1 VYRVPISLFRG
12 IARLRTSYAL
22 GFRFHF
28 FSVLSSFLKMTTT
41 LENSPQQ
48 TTTDLKS
55 LASDVVRRAKEG
67 GASAAECV
75 IREGDE
81 FSTTVR
87 LGQVETLKESG
98 SRSIGVRVFFGQRA
112 ASTYSSDFSPAG
124 IERMLKSALELARI
138 TSEDPYAGI
147 PEVTE
152 LGSIKGNLDL
162 YHEDVYSLPG
172 AERIDYARR
181 AEKAALDSDA
191 RIKNSD
197 GGSFDAATGQKIL
210 VNSHGFVGQYRR
222 SYCSVAAVP
231 IAQDE
236 SGNMQRDYWYSVSR
250 SLGHL
255 EPAER
260 VGKEAA
266 RRTLR
271 RLGARK
277 AKTATVPVI
286 LDPMVARS
294 MLEHIFE
301 GVNGDSVY
309 RGASFLAGKLGER
322 IAGTN
327 VTVVDDGTMVGGFGT
342 SPFDGEGVPTRRTV
356 VIEKGVL
363 KSYLLNTY
371 TAKKL
376 GLATTANA
384 SRGLAGTP
392 GIGPGNYFLEPGSK
406 TAKQIIGEIKD
417 GLYVTEFLGHGANL
431 VTGDYS
437 RGASGMWIVNG
448 ELAYPVE
455 EITVAGNLKEMF
467 KNISEIGSDLEFR
480 GSVASPTIRM
490 DGLTVGGE

>member
-1 VYRVPISLFRG
+1 
-12 IARLRTSYAL
+12 
-22 GFRFHF
+22 
-28 FSVLSSFLKMTTT
+28 MTTT
-41 LENSPQQ
+41 RETSP
-48 TTTDLKS
+48 TLATDLKQ
-55 LASDVVRRAKEG
+55 LATDVVNRAMKG

-75 IREGDE
+75 VREGDE
-81 FSTTVR
+81 FSTVVR

-98 SRSIGVRVFFGQRA
+98 SRAIGVRVFFGQRA
-112 ASTYSSDFSPAG
+112 ASTYSSDFSADG
-124 IERMLKSALELARI
+124 IERMLKSALELAKI
-138 TSEDPYAGI
+138 CSEDPYAGI
-147 PEVTE
+147 PDASRFGA
-152 LGSIKGNLDL
+152 LSGDLDL

-172 AERIDYARR
+172 TERIEYARR
-181 AEKAALDSDA
+181 GEKAALDSDP

-197 GGSFDAATGQKIL
+197 GGSFDAATGRKVL
-210 VNSHGFVGQYRR
+210 ANSRGFVGEYRR
-222 SYCSVAAVP
+222 SYCSVAVVP

-236 SGNMQRDYWYSVSR
+236 NGGMQRDYWYSVSR
-250 SLGHL
+250 SLAKL
-255 EPAER
+255 DSAEQ

-277 AKTATVPVI
+277 VKTAHVPVV
-286 LDPMVARS
+286 LDPTVANS

-301 GVNGDSVY
+301 GINGDSVY
-309 RGASFLAGKLGER
+309 RGASFLAGKLGEK

-327 VTVVDDGTMVGGFGT
+327 VSVIDDGTIPGGFGT
-342 SPFDGEGVPTRRTV
+342 TPFDGEGIPTRRTV
-356 VIEKGVL
+356 VIENGIL

-376 GLATTANA
+376 GLETTANA

-392 GIGPGNYFLEPGSK
+392 GIGPGNYFLQPGTK
-406 TAKQIIGEIKD
+406 TPKQIIGDIQD

-437 RGASGMWIVNG
+437 RGASGMWVING

-467 KNISEIGSDLEFR
+467 NNISEIGSDLEFR
-480 GSVASPTIRM
+480 GSVASPTIRI